1 MSRIRIVPKLH
12 SGVPDLENL
21 TALTSVILSFLVEP
35 EQEDV
40 IIFLYSF
47 FMLFQEGKE
56 NENDKSFSYILF
68 FGNSL

>member
-1 MSRIRIVPKLH
+1 MV
-12 SGVPDLENL
+12 
-21 TALTSVILSFLVEP
+21 FLVEP

-47 FMLFQEGKE
+47 FRLFQEDKE
-56 NENDKSFSYILF
+56 NEKDKSFSHILI